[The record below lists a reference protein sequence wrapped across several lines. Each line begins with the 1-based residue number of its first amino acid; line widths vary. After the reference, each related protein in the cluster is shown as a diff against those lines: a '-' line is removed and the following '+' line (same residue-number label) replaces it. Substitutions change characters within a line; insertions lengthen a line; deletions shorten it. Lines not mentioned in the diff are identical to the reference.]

1 MLQRNQYAEEDQ
13 QFILSTKNEPFASI
27 QLSVDARKYP
37 DMHKAYEGFSK
48 FFDIPTSQFI
58 LGNGCENTM
67 KSVLLALKP
76 KSLHWS
82 KPAWGF
88 IDVYAAQLECQP
100 YVHAFKG
107 SLAAGFEDEDF
118 EEDIDIYYATV
129 HANNVIPTSC
139 NQKNVQKSR
148 FAVLDLTYLQ
158 PDALKEVLS
167 HRPNSNVVYVGS
179 FDKLLGCGIRAGFA
193 VFPEELSSRMQLQR
207 ENYVNA
213 LAAETFQKLDCLCDT
228 ASAMS
233 PFQKWH
239 LGSLHLDHICFAT
252 GNYITIESSKD
263 IGFPCKQFAVNG
275 VTYSRYGMP
284 DDQKTLIGLLHELSQ
299 LS

>member
-1 MLQRNQYAEEDQ
+1 MLQRNQYAEDQ
-13 QFILSTKNEPFASI
+13 QLILSTKNEPFASI
-27 QLSVDARKYP
+27 QLSADTRKYP
-37 DMHKAYEGFSK
+37 DMHKAYNGFSK
-48 FFDIPTSQFI
+48 CFGIPASQFI

-88 IDVYAAQLECQP
+88 IDVYVAQLECQP
-100 YVHAFKG
+100 YVHTFKG
-107 SLAAGFEDEDF
+107 SLAASFEDEDF

-129 HANNVIPTSC
+129 HANNAIPTSY
-139 NQKNVQKSR
+139 NKNNVQKSR
-148 FAVLDLTYLQ
+148 FAILDLTYLRVDQ
-158 PDALKEVLS
+158 LKEVLS
-167 HRPNSNVVYVGS
+167 CKLSSNVVYVGS

-193 VFPEELSSRMQLQR
+193 VFPEDLSSRMHLQR

-213 LAAETFQKLDCLCDT
+213 LAAETFQNLESCCSIA
-228 ASAMS
+228 ASLS
-233 PFQKWH
+233 PLQKWH
-239 LGSLHLDHICFAT
+239 LDSMHLGCSSFAT
-252 GNYITIESSKD
+252 GNYITVESSKD
-263 IGFPCKQFAVNG
+263 IGFYCKQFAING

-284 DDQKTLIGLLHELSQ
+284 NDQNILIRLLHKLSQ